1 MRSRN
6 VAGVLFAALFV
17 SAANAE
23 VRVWEG
29 TLTLPTY
36 EEGAPD
42 PNPPFDLFATNR
54 FNYPYTLRE
63 SLTGRRTDHTWR
75 AIYLENEYL
84 KCSVLPDI
92 GGHLYTCVDKLSGKP
107 MFYANPSIKK
117 ANIGYRGA
125 WAAFGVEFN
134 FPVSHNW
141 VSMSPVSFSYSNH
154 DDGSASVT
162 VGNIDRVYGMEWMV
176 EMILR
181 PGSTVLEERV
191 TLSNRSDARHRFY
204 WWNNGAV
211 EIWDDSHIEYPM
223 RFAASHGF
231 TEVQPWPV
239 DAEGADLSIIRNQT
253 KGPVSLFVHG
263 SREPF
268 MGIWNP
274 QTNTG
279 TVHFADYAELPA
291 KKIWSW
297 GVDADGLD
305 WRRAL
310 SDNNSAYA
318 EVQAGLF
325 RNQETYAFLEPL
337 QTIQFS
343 EFWMP
348 VRGTGGISRANL
360 SGVVYLSRVGNAVR
374 VALNVNERLRG
385 ASIHLLDGN
394 RSVFEEQP
402 DLSPEHTWTRE
413 VAAET
418 GHPLTFELKD
428 AAGTLLLRQKE
439 GEYDWTPA
447 DQIRVGPQSTHEFP
461 PDVRKTEDD
470 WVQVGTDQELN
481 GELLDAPEAY
491 EHGLAKYPE
500 SLALRKAA
508 GRLAASLSRSEEA
521 IRYLEPVHDA
531 NTSDPETSYYLG
543 VAYDELGD
551 TRKAQEAFEAAH
563 RMPQFRAAGALRLGE
578 LAAQDGRVHEAEHY
592 LAESLRSEASLRAA
606 EELIAIRRAT
616 GDEQGA
622 KSLATDWLREHPLSY
637 FLQEVLQSP
646 DLASLGAH
654 PYRVLNVASEYMR
667 VGLYRDALK
676 VLSRSYPASPPD
688 HSEPGSVL
696 PQNHPLVV
704 YYRGYCKQRLGMAA
718 GNDYAAASKL
728 STVYVFPNSP
738 ETLRVLKAAMEAR
751 PSDGTAH
758 YLAGTFFFSRGLTDS
773 ALREWDQA
781 RHLAPMTP
789 VLHADIGEAL
799 LRVRH
804 DYSGA
809 LSAFQ
814 DGLAADATNPKLYA
828 GMEQALSLLQQPAS
842 QRVQALERYPNPA
855 QMPSELVYELALNL
869 AEAGDSIR
877 ARHLFE
883 NRFFP
888 REEGGTNVRQVWIEV
903 LLEQALQLQ
912 AANNCPAALRIINAL
927 GAEVPGLAFTRD
939 GMGPFIESARAQY
952 LIGSELS
959 ACGRNEDA
967 KQHFE
972 RAAAQTGTDGISW
985 AYAAAVKLGTASQAE
1000 WNRKLET
1007 ALAHAEMMS
1016 VDSSVAAY
1024 RLGCIELA
1032 LGHREAAEERFT
1044 QALLL
1049 PDRLMAHHLTRRSR
1063 AWAASGVR
1071 IGALN

>member
-1 MRSRN
+1 MNMQN
-6 VAGVLFAALFV
+6 VARVLLAALFI

-23 VRVWEG
+23 MRVWEG
-29 TLTLPTY
+29 SLTLPTY

-63 SLTGRRTDHTWR
+63 NLTGRRTDHAWR
-75 AIYLENEYL
+75 AVYLENEYL

-141 VSMSPVSFSYSNH
+141 VSMSPVSFAYSKH

-181 PGSTVLEERV
+181 PGSTLLEERV
-191 TLSNRSDARHRFY
+191 TLSNRGDVRHRFY

-211 EIWDDSHIEYPM
+211 EVWDDSHIEYPM

-231 TEVQPWPV
+231 TEIQPWPV
-239 DAEGADLSIIRNQT
+239 DTDGADLSIVRNQT

-274 QTNTG
+274 RTNTG

-337 QTIQFS
+337 QTIRFS

-360 SGVVYLSRVGNAVR
+360 SGVVYLSREGNAVR
-374 VALNVNERLRG
+374 ALLNVNERLRG
-385 ASIHLLDGN
+385 ASIRLSDGN
-394 RSVFEEQP
+394 RSVLKEQQ
-402 DLSPEHTWTRE
+402 DLSPDRTWARE
-413 VAAET
+413 VAAEA

-428 AAGTLLLRQKE
+428 AAGTTLLRHKE

-447 DQIRVGPQSTHEFP
+447 DQIRVGPQPTHEFP
-461 PDVRKTEDD
+461 PNPRKTEDD
-470 WVQVGTDQELN
+470 WLQLGMDQELN
-481 GELLDAPEAY
+481 GKLLEALTTY
-491 EHGLAKYPE
+491 DHGIAKYPE
-500 SLALRKAA
+500 SLGLRKAE

-543 VAYDELGD
+543 VAYEELGE
-551 TRKAQEAFEAAH
+551 TSKAREAFEAAH
-563 RMPQFRAAGALRLGE
+563 RMPQFRQVGALRLGE
-578 LAAQDGRVHEAEHY
+578 LAAQDGRLQDAARY
-592 LAESLRSEASLRAA
+592 LAESLRSEPSLRAA

-637 FLQEVLQSP
+637 FLLEEIQSP
-646 DLASLGAH
+646 DLSSLGAD

-667 VGLYRDALK
+667 LGLYREALT
-676 VLSRSYPASPPD
+676 VLSRPYPASPPD
-688 HSEPGSVL
+688 HSDPGSVL
-696 PQNHPLVV
+696 PQDHPLVV

-718 GNDYAAASKL
+718 AHDYAAASKL
-728 STVYVFPNSP
+728 STLYVFPNSP
-738 ETLRVLKAAMEAR
+738 ETVRVLRAALEAG
-751 PSDGTAH
+751 PSDGAAH
-758 YLAGTFFFSRGLTDS
+758 YLLGTFFFSRGLTES

-781 RHLAPMTP
+781 RRLAPMTP
-789 VLHADIGEAL
+789 VLHSDIGAAL

-828 GMEQALSLLQQPAS
+828 GMDQALSLLRRPAS

-855 QMPSELVYELALNL
+855 QMPSELIYELALNL
-869 AEAGDSIR
+869 AEAGDFTR
-877 ARHLFE
+877 ARRIFE

-903 LLEQALQLQ
+903 LLEQALQLETAKNCL
-912 AANNCPAALRIINAL
+912 AAQKIIDNL
-927 GAEVPGLAFTRD
+927 GAEMPGLAFTRD
-939 GMGPFIESARAQY
+939 GMAPFIDSARIQY
-952 LIGSELS
+952 VIGSELS
-959 ACGRNEDA
+959 ACGRSADA

-972 RAAAQTGTDGISW
+972 RAAAQTGTGEISW
-985 AYAAAVKLGTASQAE
+985 AYRAAVKLGTASQPE
-1000 WNRKLET
+1000 WNQKLET
-1007 ALAHAEMMS
+1007 ALAHAEMM
-1016 VDSSVAAY
+1016 DADNSVAAY

-1032 LGHREAAEERFT
+1032 LGRREAAEEQFE

-1049 PDRLMAHHLTRRSR
+1049 PDRLMAHHLTRRAR
-1063 AWAASGVR
+1063 AWTASGAS

>member
-1 MRSRN
+1 
-6 VAGVLFAALFV
+6 
-17 SAANAE
+17 
-23 VRVWEG
+23 
-29 TLTLPTY
+29 
-36 EEGAPD
+36 
-42 PNPPFDLFATNR
+42 
-54 FNYPYTLRE
+54 
-63 SLTGRRTDHTWR
+63 
-75 AIYLENEYL
+75 
-84 KCSVLPDI
+84 
-92 GGHLYTCVDKLSGKP
+92 
-107 MFYANPSIKK
+107 
-117 ANIGYRGA
+117 
-125 WAAFGVEFN
+125 
-134 FPVSHNW
+134 
-141 VSMSPVSFSYSNH
+141 
-154 DDGSASVT
+154 

-181 PGSTVLEERV
+181 PGSTLLEERV
-191 TLSNRSDARHRFY
+191 TLSNRSDVRHRFY

-211 EIWDDSHIEYPM
+211 EVWDDSHIEYPM

-239 DAEGADLSIIRNQT
+239 DPGGVDLSIIRNQT

-337 QTIQFS
+337 QTIRFC

-360 SGVVYLSRVGNAVR
+360 SGVVYLSREGNAFR
-374 VALNVNERLRG
+374 AALNVNERLRG
-385 ASIHLLDGN
+385 ASIRLSDGN
-394 RSVFEEQP
+394 RSVLEELP
-402 DLSPEHTWTRE
+402 DLSPDRTWTRE
-413 VAAET
+413 VAAKA

-428 AAGTLLLRQKE
+428 AAGTILLRHKE

-447 DQIRVGPQSTHEFP
+447 NEIRVGPQSTYEFP
-461 PDVRKTEDD
+461 PDERKTEDD
-470 WVQVGTDQELN
+470 WLRFGTDQELN
-481 GELLDAPEAY
+481 GKLLEALEAY
-491 EHGLAKYPE
+491 EHGLGKHPE
-500 SLALRKAA
+500 SLGLRKAA
-508 GRLAASLSRSEEA
+508 GRLAASHSRSQEA

-543 VAYDELGD
+543 VAYAELGE
-551 TRKAQEAFEAAH
+551 TSKAQEAFEAAH
-563 RMPQFRAAGALRLGE
+563 RMPQFRAVGALRLGE
-578 LAAQDGRVHEAEHY
+578 FAAQAGRREEAQRY
-592 LAESLRSEASLRAA
+592 LEESLRSEPSLRAA
-606 EELIAIRRAT
+606 EELIAIRRAA
-616 GDEQGA
+616 GDEQRA
-622 KSLATDWLREHPLSY
+622 KSLATGWLHEHPLSY
-637 FLQEVLQSP
+637 FLREEIQSP
-646 DLASLGAH
+646 DLSSLGAD
-654 PYRVLNVASEYMR
+654 PYRVLNVACEYMR
-667 VGLYRDALK
+667 LGLYLEALT

-688 HSEPGSVL
+688 RSEPGSVL
-696 PQNHPLVV
+696 PQDHPLVA
-704 YYRGYCKQRLGMAA
+704 YYRGYCKERLGLAA
-718 GNDYAAASKL
+718 ADNYAAASKL
-728 STVYVFPNSP
+728 STLYVFPNSP
-738 ETLRVLKAAMEAR
+738 ETVRVLRAAIDAG

-758 YLAGTFFFSRGLTDS
+758 YLLGTFFFSRGLTDS

-789 VLHADIGEAL
+789 VLHADIGAAL

-814 DGLAADATNPKLYA
+814 EGLAADATNPKLYA
-828 GMEQALSLLQQPAS
+828 GMDQALSLLRRPAA
-842 QRVQALERYPNPA
+842 QRVQALEQYPNPA
-855 QMPSELVYELALNL
+855 QMPSELIYELALNL
-869 AEAGDSIR
+869 AEAGDFTR
-877 ARHLFE
+877 ARGMLE

-888 REEGGTNVRQVWIEV
+888 RKEGGTNVRQVWIEV

-912 AANNCPAALRIINAL
+912 TAKNCPGALTIIDNL
-927 GAEVPGLAFTRD
+927 GAEVPGLAFTHD
-939 GMGPFIESARAQY
+939 GMAPIIDSARVQY

-959 ACGRNEDA
+959 SCGRSPDA
-967 KQHFE
+967 KRHFE
-972 RAAAQTGTDGISW
+972 RAAAQTGTDEISW
-985 AYAAAVKLGTASQAE
+985 AYRAAVKLGTASQPE
-1000 WNRKLET
+1000 WNRKLEQ
-1007 ALAHAEMMS
+1007 ALAHAET
-1016 VDSSVAAY
+1016 VPDSSVTAY

-1032 LGHREAAEERFT
+1032 LGRREASEEKFE

-1049 PDRLMAHHLTRRSR
+1049 PDRLMAHHLTRRAR
-1063 AWAASGVR
+1063 AWTASGAP